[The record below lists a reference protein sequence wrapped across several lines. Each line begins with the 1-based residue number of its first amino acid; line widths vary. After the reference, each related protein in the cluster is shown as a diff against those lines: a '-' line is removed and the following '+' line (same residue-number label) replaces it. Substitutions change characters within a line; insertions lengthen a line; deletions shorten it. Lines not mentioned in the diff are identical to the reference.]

1 MICQGARFQIQC
13 GREAGKIFVV
23 KRMRK
28 PSGWCRAVRIW
39 SGVLTTCWPI
49 NFSQIPA
56 IIQFFKN
63 YLADLPKYLQKC
75 RLLRRKHLNCP
86 RFEKIP
92 ALLQVF
98 AQNEPI
104 SRKYLHF
111 CRFSLRCI
119 QKEHYRINGSA
130 LSSLLGGVLLSQDP
144 SVQVPSA
151 LEGLTVVFG
160 MGTGGTPPPSPP
172 NGSSV

>member
-1 MICQGARFQIQC
+1 L
-13 GREAGKIFVV
+13 K
-23 KRMRK
+23 
-28 PSGWCRAVRIW
+28 
-39 SGVLTTCWPI
+39 T
-49 NFSQIPA
+49 IPA
-56 IIQFFKN
+56 KIQF
-63 YLADLPKYLQKC
+63 LERMPAELSKYLQKC
-75 RLLRRKHLNCP
+75 RLLEPKHLNCP

-92 ALLQVF
+92 ALLQAF
-98 AQNEPI
+98 IQNEPI

-111 CRFSLRCI
+111 CRFSLGCI

-172 NGSSV
+172 NGSRFNP